1 MNLWQANQR
10 WETLACALF
19 AAIILVFICFYGTA
33 PIADADFWWHLKT
46 GEVMVESGGLL
57 QSDPFTFSGDGVVS
71 TREALILK
79 GYWLWQ
85 ITAYGLYALFGFYGI
100 FLLNILTVGAMV
112 GVVADQLRRQQVG
125 YGLAVVLMT
134 LGFSLLRA
142 VYQLERPQMASFLFA
157 AILLGILIRVRDG
170 GQLGWSLPLLMMV
183 WANLHGGFVVGDLIL
198 LVFSVGVVIEYR
210 HELPRMR
217 HLLFWI
223 VVSIGASLLNP
234 NGALAFS
241 EILNFQN
248 SELMKGVMEYQS
260 TWTRFQAGSRYVVI
274 LWLLI
279 VLYGFGL
286 VSSRRLYWP
295 ELLAGLF
302 LAVFSVA
309 YVRNVGFFAIAML
322 PLIGAH
328 LQQGARR
335 RQWQTPAIISIMLL
349 TLCALFLLWQ
359 TYGLWQGRQKAWPV
373 KASYPEAALTFLE
386 KSGLQG
392 RILNSYNQGGYMLW
406 RLYPRYKIFI
416 DGRGLDSNVYNDWL
430 KLSFASATWVNGQ
443 MEYEVLLD
451 RYGIDFIMQPIYDTE
466 GMVQPLMKSLL
477 GKSEWVPVYL
487 DGYVYILARQTAKND
502 KTIIANQM
510 DKSEFKAQLLKIYDY
525 ICQDS
530 PRWINPQIAR
540 AGMLL
545 YLSRY
550 EEARAQI
557 EAIAAAAPNHQYLP
571 ILQRELTFL
580 RQKRF

>member
-1 MNLWQANQR
+1 MNLWQVNQR
-10 WETLACALF
+10 WEPLACALF
-19 AAIILVFICFYGTA
+19 AAIMLVFICFYGTA
-33 PIADADFWWHLKT
+33 PIADADFWWHLKS
-46 GEVMVESGGLL
+46 GEVMVQSGGLL
-57 QSDPFTFSGDGVVS
+57 QSDPFTFSGDGLVS

-85 ITAYGLYALFGFYGI
+85 ITAYSLYALLGFHGI

-112 GVVADQLRRQQVG
+112 WVVARKLHQHQVG
-125 YGLAVVLMT
+125 YGFAVVLMT

-142 VYQLERPQMASFLFA
+142 VYQLERPQMVSFLFA
-157 AILLGILIRVRDG
+157 AILLGILIRVREG
-170 GQLGWSLPLLMMV
+170 KQLGWSLPLLMVV

-198 LVFSVGVVIEYR
+198 LAFSVGVIIECR
-210 HELPRMR
+210 QELPRMR

-279 VLYGFGL
+279 LLYGFGL
-286 VSSRRLYWP
+286 LSSRRLYWP
-295 ELLAGLF
+295 ELLVGLF
-302 LAVFSVA
+302 LVIFSFA
-309 YVRNVGFFAIAML
+309 YVRNTGFFAIAML
-322 PLIGAH
+322 PLIGVQLH
-328 LQQGARR
+328 QGAQR
-335 RQWQTPAIISIMLL
+335 RQWQTPSFISITML
-349 TLCALFLLWQ
+349 TLCSIFLLWQ
-359 TYGLWQGRQKAWPV
+359 INGLWQERQKAWPV
-373 KASYPEAALTFLE
+373 KASYPEVALTFLE
-386 KSGLQG
+386 SSGLQG
-392 RILNSYNQGGYMLW
+392 RIFNSYNQGGYLLW
-406 RLYPRYKIFI
+406 RLFPRYKIFI
-416 DGRGLDSNVYNDWL
+416 DGRGLDPNVYNDWL
-430 KLSFASATWVNGQ
+430 KLSFASETWVNGQ
-443 MEYEVLLD
+443 REYEVLLD

-487 DGYVYILARQTAKND
+487 DGYVYILARQTAKNN
-502 KTIIANQM
+502 KAISANEI
-510 DKSEFKAQLLKIYDY
+510 DKSAFKAQLLKIYDY

-530 PRWINPQIAR
+530 PRWINPKVAR

-550 EEARAQI
+550 DEARVQI
-557 EAIAAAAPNHQYLP
+557 EAIAAAAPKNPALL
-571 ILQRELTFL
+571 ILQRELAFL